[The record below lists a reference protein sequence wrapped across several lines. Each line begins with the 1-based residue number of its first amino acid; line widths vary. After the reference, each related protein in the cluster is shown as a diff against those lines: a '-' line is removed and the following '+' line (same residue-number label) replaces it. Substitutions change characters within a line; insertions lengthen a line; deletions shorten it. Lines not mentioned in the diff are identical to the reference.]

1 MEKFYIE
8 SNSFIKRIQKIGD
21 AYEKGFNV
29 FNFNVYM
36 YRSKRG
42 GTEEL

>member
-1 MEKFYIE
+1 MEKVYIE

-29 FNFNVYM
+29 FIFNVYM

>member
-1 MEKFYIE
+1 MERVYIE
-8 SNSFIKRIQKIGD
+8 SNSTSRESKIGD

-29 FNFNVYM
+29 FIFNVYM
-36 YRSKRG
+36 YRTQKRG

>member
-1 MEKFYIE
+1 MEKVYIE

-29 FNFNVYM
+29 YI
-36 YRSKRG
+36 YRSKKG